1 MSDDE
6 CPALDDFEED
16 IKTISYSHK
25 AKGSSTEEDYTKPN
39 VRHLEDQQKQKQE
52 LKEVEKKVEKMS
64 VQVQATKKKQDF
76 GGFKKGFFSSDP
88 KEKKKEQ
95 ITEVKAKKNNPLEF
109 K

>member
-39 VRHLEDQQKQKQE
+39 VRHLED
-52 LKEVEKKVEKMS
+52 
-64 VQVQATKKKQDF
+64 
-76 GGFKKGFFSSDP
+76 
-88 KEKKKEQ
+88 
-95 ITEVKAKKNNPLEF
+95 
-109 K
+109 